1 MRVKRFLLLQFLKL
15 LPFQGAGLLTVY
27 PRVLPW
33 ARSFCP
39 FRAQVCLLLIPRVLS
54 WARSFCP
61 FRAQIFSI
69 RSAGVSKFAPHALKG
84 QKLTA
89 QGIALGSFV
98 CRTVALKGQ
107 KLSISEPYTKKGL
120 PLMESPFLRL

>member
-39 FRAQVCLLLIPRVLS
+39 FRAQVCS
-54 WARSFCP
+54 TW
-61 FRAQIFSI
+61 
-69 RSAGVSKFAPHALKG
+69 SAGVSKFAPHALKG

-120 PLMESPFLRL
+120 PLVESPFLRL